1 MHDLIYVILAIA
13 FITNVIMIRVIVFTS
28 NHLERKRVSI
38 QSRLNTIL
46 DILAV
51 LSVANIITLAIAI
64 LIFIL

>member
-46 DILAV
+46 DILAI

>member
-46 DILAV
+46 DILAI
-51 LSVANIITLAIAI
+51 LSIANIIILAIAT

>member
-1 MHDLIYVILAIA
+1 MHNLIYVILAIA
-13 FITNVIMIRVIVFTS
+13 FITNVIIIRVIVFTS

-46 DILAV
+46 DILAI
-51 LSVANIITLAIAI
+51 LSIANIIILAIAT

>member
-1 MHDLIYVILAIA
+1 MHNLIYVILAIA

-46 DILAV
+46 DILAI
-51 LSVANIITLAIAI
+51 LSIANIIILAIAT